1 MGAGGFSI
9 STPFL
14 GINVVFTGTYQRSLD
29 SKSRFLIPK
38 RMRSELTDATTIFLT
53 PGTDHCLE
61 LHTGESLNE
70 LAQRASHSAAGTR
83 NVKSFARLFYA
94 QAEPCEIDSQGR
106 IRIPKALRMYAK
118 FVNEIVIVGVGFNWE
133 IWDPQLWQSYLADH
147 EDEFDKI
154 AQATFDQ
161 INTNLAAVEGELA
174 TSTHVSPSGE
184 VETHKPNPR

>member
-1 MGAGGFSI
+1 M
-9 STPFL
+9 
-14 GINVVFTGTYQRSLD
+14 VFTGTYQRSLD
-29 SKSRFLIPK
+29 SKARFLIPK
-38 RMRSELTDATTIFLT
+38 RMRAELTKATKLFLT

-70 LAQRASHSAAGTR
+70 MAQRASRSAAGTR

-94 QAEPCEIDSQGR
+94 QAEPCEVDRQGR
-106 IRIPKALRMYAK
+106 IRIPKALRLYAK

-174 TSTHVSPSGE
+174 TSTRVSPSGE
-184 VETHKPNPR
+184 IVTHKPNPR